1 MNITARIIAY
11 EQGELDDEQII
22 DLFSD
27 LLNSGIVYSL
37 QGHYQRLCQRLL
49 DAGLIQR
56 S

>member
-1 MNITARIIAY
+1 MDTVARIIQY
-11 EQGELDDEQII
+11 EQGELADEEII
-22 DLFSD
+22 KLFSD
-27 LLNSGIVYSL
+27 LLNSGLVYSL